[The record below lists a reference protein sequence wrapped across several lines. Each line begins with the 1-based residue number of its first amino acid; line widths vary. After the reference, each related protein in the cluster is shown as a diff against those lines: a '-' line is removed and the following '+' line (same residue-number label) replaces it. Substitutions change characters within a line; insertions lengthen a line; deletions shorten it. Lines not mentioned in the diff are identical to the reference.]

1 MPSKAQRA
9 ASRQARLSR
18 RRRRGKGAPQNF
30 QAGPTQPA
38 PASETSIR
46 TRTGPARQASPLG
59 VAPATP
65 SMSDS
70 RPSPRPR
77 RRATD
82 TGTAHAGRYLGQELR
97 QIGMITSLIAVII
110 VGLTFVLG

>member
-38 PASETSIR
+38 ATSEPSIR
-46 TRTGPARQASPLG
+46 NQSSAVRQTY
-59 VAPATP
+59 TP
-65 SMSDS
+65 GSTSQSMSNS
-70 RPSPRPR
+70 RPAPRAR
-77 RRATD
+77 RRSAD
-82 TGTAHAGRYLGQELR
+82 AGNSNVTKYLGQELR

>member
-30 QAGPTQPA
+30 QAEPTQPTA
-38 PASETSIR
+38 ASETSTR
-46 TRTGPARQASPLG
+46 TRTSPTRQTSPLG
-59 VAPATP
+59 VAAAT

-70 RPSPRPR
+70 RPAPRAR
-77 RRATD
+77 RRAAD
-82 TGTAHAGRYLGQELR
+82 AGTSNVTRYLGQELR

>member
-18 RRRRGKGAPQNF
+18 RRRRSKGAPQNF
-30 QAGPTQPA
+30 QAGPTQPTVTGESSVQTQRSQVRRTPNPGA
-38 PASETSIR
+38 SPAS
-46 TRTGPARQASPLG
+46 
-59 VAPATP
+59 P
-65 SMSDS
+65 SMSES
-70 RPSPRPR
+70 RPAPRAR
-77 RRATD
+77 RRVAD
-82 TGTAHAGRYLGQELR
+82 AGTSNVTRYLGQELR